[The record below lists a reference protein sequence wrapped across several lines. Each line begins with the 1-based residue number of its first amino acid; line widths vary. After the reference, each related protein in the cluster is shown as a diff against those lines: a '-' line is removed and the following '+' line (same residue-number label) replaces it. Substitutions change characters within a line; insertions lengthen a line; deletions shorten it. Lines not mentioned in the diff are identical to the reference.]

1 MLRLS
6 SIESESR
13 SGSERGP
20 GICSYAHEKAED
32 LLSRDTP
39 VFLTDAQL
47 ALMDEII
54 VEACAELT
62 DGWDREGV
70 LVIEPFDPGAAA
82 SSAERAAIHDLIVQP
97 AAPWFSEVERRH
109 LEGALSGE
117 FGSVACDR
125 FWIARIGAEPVA
137 NVYFSSAP
145 GAPEIGLLA
154 FAITA
159 PAYRGRGIAG
169 SLLREALVDFVAMG
183 GACMHLA
190 TDNPA
195 AHRVYE
201 SCGFRDY
208 QGHIMRFLAPTGGWE
223 GFDQLYFENAGPA
236 QVRRAHWGDL
246 ARVTMLYVAPH
257 SWFVRDYAERLY
269 NHPAITQTRC
279 ASILPA
285 LMISTTE
292 RPARANH
299 AIGGLWVLENPA
311 RRLVGAAT
319 VTPPDLSAQA
329 HAPAIDFLVAP
340 AYLGQAP
347 DLLAAALD
355 ACRSGGAERVR
366 SWVAACDHEKIDI
379 LRQVGFRHEA
389 TLADQLKAGRDRF
402 DLHIYGHPLSG
413 KTTMDD

>member
-1 MLRLS
+1 MLL
-6 SIESESR
+6 IESFV
-13 SGSERGP
+13 P
-20 GICSYAHEKAED
+20 A
-32 LLSRDTP
+32 
-39 VFLTDAQL
+39 
-47 ALMDEII
+47 
-54 VEACAELT
+54 
-62 DGWDREGV
+62 
-70 LVIEPFDPGAAA
+70 AAA
-82 SSAERAAIHDLIVQP
+82 SPAKRGAIHDLIVQR

-117 FGSVACDR
+117 FGGVACDR

-137 NVYFSSAP
+137 NVYFSSAA
-145 GAPEIGLLA
+145 GAPEIGLLG

-169 SLLREALVDFVAMG
+169 SLLRQALTDFVAGG

-195 AHRVYE
+195 AHRIYK

-208 QGHIMRFLAPTGGWE
+208 QGHVMRFLAPADDWE
-223 GFDQLYFENAGPA
+223 GFDQLYFENVGPA

-246 ARVTMLYVAPH
+246 ARITMLYVAPH
-257 SWFVRDYAERLY
+257 RWFVRDYAERLY

-292 RPARANH
+292 RPARAKL
-299 AIGGLWVLENPA
+299 AAGGLWVLENSA

-319 VTPPDLSAQA
+319 VRPPDLSAQA
-329 HAPAIDFLVAP
+329 HAPLVDFLVAP
-340 AYLGQAP
+340 AYLSQAP
-347 DLLAAALD
+347 ELLAAALD
-355 ACRSGGAERVR
+355 ACRSGGAETVR
-366 SWVAACDHEKIDI
+366 GCVAACDHEKIDI

-389 TLADQLKAGRDRF
+389 TLAGQLKAGRDRF
-402 DLHIYGHPLSG
+402 DLHVYVYPLV
-413 KTTMDD
+413 

>member
-1 MLRLS
+1 ML
-6 SIESESR
+6 
-13 SGSERGP
+13 
-20 GICSYAHEKAED
+20 A
-32 LLSRDTP
+32 
-39 VFLTDAQL
+39 
-47 ALMDEII
+47 
-54 VEACAELT
+54 
-62 DGWDREGV
+62 
-70 LVIEPFDPGAAA
+70 IEPFDPGAATFPA
-82 SSAERAAIHDLIVQP
+82 KRGAIHDLIVQSE
-97 AAPWFSEVERRH
+97 APWFSEIERRH

-137 NVYFSSAP
+137 NVYFSSAA
-145 GAPEIGLLA
+145 GAPEIGLLG

-159 PAYRGRGIAG
+159 SAYRGRGIAG
-169 SLLREALVDFVAMG
+169 ALLGQALADFVAMG

-208 QGHIMRFLAPTGGWE
+208 QGHVMRFLTPADGWE
-223 GFDQLYFENAGPA
+223 GFVQLYFDNVGPA

-257 SWFVRDYAERLY
+257 RWFVRDYAERLY

-285 LMISTTE
+285 LMNSTTE
-292 RPARANH
+292 RPARANL
-299 AIGGLWVLENPA
+299 AVGGLWVLENPA

-319 VTPPDLSAQA
+319 VTPSDLSAQA
-329 HAPAIDFLVAP
+329 HAPTIDFLLAP
-340 AYLGQAP
+340 AYLDQAP

-355 ACRSGGAERVR
+355 ACRSGGAECVR
-366 SWVAACDHEKIDI
+366 GCVAACDHEKIDI

-389 TLADQLKAGRDRF
+389 TLAGQFKAGCDRF
-402 DLHIYGHPLSG
+402 DLHVYVYPLV
-413 KTTMDD
+413 

>member
-1 MLRLS
+1 MV
-6 SIESESR
+6 
-13 SGSERGP
+13 
-20 GICSYAHEKAED
+20 GIPS
-32 LLSRDTP
+32 P
-39 VFLTDAQL
+39 IF
-47 ALMDEII
+47 
-54 VEACAELT
+54 ELF
-62 DGWDREGV
+62 GA
-70 LVIEPFDPGAAA
+70 GAAA
-82 SSAERAAIHDLIVQP
+82 SPVDRTAVHDLIVQP
-97 AAPWFSEVERRH
+97 VSPWFSEVERRH

-137 NVYFSSAP
+137 NVYFGSAA
-145 GAPEIGLLA
+145 GAPEIGLLG
-154 FAITA
+154 FVITA

-169 SLLREALVDFVAMG
+169 SLLREALADFVAKG

-208 QGHIMRFLAPTGGWE
+208 QGHVMRFLAPAGGWE
-223 GFDQLYFENAGPA
+223 GFDRRYFENAGPA

-257 SWFVRDYAERLY
+257 RWFVRDYAERLY

-292 RPARANH
+292 RAARANY
-299 AIGGLWVLENPA
+299 AVGGMWVLESPA

-319 VTPPDLSAQA
+319 VTPPDFSAQA
-329 HAPAIDFLVAP
+329 HAPTIDFLVAS

-355 ACRSGGAERVR
+355 ACRSGGAEYVR
-366 SWVAACDHEKIDI
+366 GFVAACDHEKVDI
-379 LRQVGFRHEA
+379 LRRIGFRHEA
-389 TLADQLKAGRDRF
+389 TLAGQLKAGRDRF
-402 DLHIYGHPLSG
+402 DLQVYVCPLA
-413 KTTMDD
+413 